1 MGNVKQKGKYYMTKK
16 TIICKICKFIKN
28 FILYI
33 VYVLALAY
41 LDKTNIR
48 ESYLY
53 ILIILGIPLIT
64 VCYISDIIIDKIEKH
79 LDIIKKEGNK

>member
-1 MGNVKQKGKYYMTKK
+1 MIYFVISDNNRIFVPKILKIN
-16 TIICKICKFIKN
+16 IIRKFIKN

-33 VYVLALAY
+33 IYVLALAY
-41 LDKTNIR
+41 LDKTNIDR

-64 VCYISDIIIDKIEKH
+64 VCYISDIIIDKIENTW
-79 LDIIKKEGNK
+79 IK

>member
-16 TIICKICKFIKN
+16 TIIFKICKYIKN
-28 FILYI
+28 VILYI

-41 LDKTNIR
+41 LDKTNIDR

-53 ILIILGIPLIT
+53 LLIILGIPFIT
-64 VCYISDIIIDKIEKH
+64 VHYISDTIIDKIENTW
-79 LDIIKKEGNK
+79 IK

>member
-16 TIICKICKFIKN
+16 TIICKFIKN

-41 LDKTNIR
+41 LDKTNIDR

-64 VCYISDIIIDKIEKH
+64 VCYISDIIIDKIANIGRKNNDEFK
-79 LDIIKKEGNK
+79 